1 MDESCKLSLSIKNL
15 VHKTFDLYIV
25 FRFIKYIIIQMKAVV
40 NLLESHLQSSVLSP
54 YDEVILLNMYV

>member
-1 MDESCKLSLSIKNL
+1 MKVVILVLSIKNL
-15 VHKTFDLYIV
+15 VHKTIDLYLV
-25 FRFIKYIIIQMKAVV
+25 FRFIKCIIIQMKAVV

>member
-1 MDESCKLSLSIKNL
+1 MKVVNLVLSIKNL